1 MRRKIR
7 KVLSGLLIPVMAAAA
22 MLSGIPAYGEVPE
35 EEEKVELY
43 RYITFYDSAG
53 GDINDTV
60 GYHVRE
66 VTGTVCGDFIEA
78 PVNDSPD
85 TIDLQETDGYPRVIV
100 NYAMNQGRQTDITEK
115 CFMIRIPAGYGFRRN
130 TAGNF

>member
-43 RYITFYDSAG
+43 RYITFY
-53 GDINDTV
+53 
-60 GYHVRE
+60 H
-66 VTGTVCGDFIEA
+66 
-78 PVNDSPD
+78 
-85 TIDLQETDGYPRVIV
+85 
-100 NYAMNQGRQTDITEK
+100 
-115 CFMIRIPAGYGFRRN
+115 
-130 TAGNF
+130 